1 MGLTCSTT
9 MMRTLISLSSHAS
22 RGQRRSRTISVNMVI
37 QLVLADDDKPTFAL
51 LTKLHLSET
60 VITDDEGGYVS
71 QRGHVVGLSS
81 PADPRACQ
89 HLLLR
94 ERAHHPH
101 QLTPDLIPRVCQ

>member
-1 MGLTCSTT
+1 
-9 MMRTLISLSSHAS
+9 
-22 RGQRRSRTISVNMVI
+22 MVI

-81 PADPRACQ
+81 PADPRASN
-89 HLLLR
+89 
-94 ERAHHPH
+94 
-101 QLTPDLIPRVCQ
+101 LTKMQVKDCFVIELKDSAMSLSMPAMEEFC